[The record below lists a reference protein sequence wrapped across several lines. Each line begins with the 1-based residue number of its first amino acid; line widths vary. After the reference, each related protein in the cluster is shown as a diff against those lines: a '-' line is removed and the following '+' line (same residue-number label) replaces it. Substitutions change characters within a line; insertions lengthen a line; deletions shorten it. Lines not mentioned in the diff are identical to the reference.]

1 VALNI
6 SNASKY
12 KGNLQSLKDIAK
24 KQQDFLPFLN
34 TMDALARAVGSVIY
48 ELQKSLKEKEVNA
61 TGSLSQSIL
70 ATPGNVTREK
80 AEITISYNKY
90 GDDVDLGTAPK
101 GFSINALKEL
111 QPKIYR
117 WIISPGKAK
126 RFGDVAKDRKKSRS
140 LSFIIAMAILKKG
153 TRATYWKTDVTGQ
166 NFERINNFL
175 SQEISK
181 ALGRDVSIIIKNE
194 VENLNGNNS

>member
-1 VALNI
+1 MALNI
-6 SNASKY
+6 NNSNKY
-12 KGNLQSLKDIAK
+12 KGNLQALKDIAK
-24 KQQDFLPFLN
+24 KQEDFLPFLN

-48 ELQKSLKEKEVNA
+48 ELQNSLKEKEVNA

-70 ATPGNVTREK
+70 ATPGNVTRER

-90 GDDVDLGTAPK
+90 GDDVDRGRPGIGYSSEK
-101 GFSINALKEL
+101 LKQL
-111 QPKIYR
+111 QPNIYR

-126 RFGDVAKDRKKSRS
+126 RFGEVAKNRQKSRS
-140 LSFIIAMAILKKG
+140 LSFIIAKKILENG

-166 NFERINNFL
+166 NFQKINTFL

-194 VENLNGNNS
+194 VKNINGNNG